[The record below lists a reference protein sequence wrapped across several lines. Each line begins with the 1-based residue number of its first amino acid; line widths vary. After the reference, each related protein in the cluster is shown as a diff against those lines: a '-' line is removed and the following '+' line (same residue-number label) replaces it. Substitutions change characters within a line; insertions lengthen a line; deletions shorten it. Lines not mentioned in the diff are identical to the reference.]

1 MGNVMIA
8 LGVVG
13 ILWGVLYVL
22 EAANGPGRGPD
33 RFQDRRSYDQ
43 VKRAVHT
50 SLPGGLWRSA
60 LGLGLA
66 LGGGQIRRRK
76 GSEPV

>member
-1 MGNVMIA
+1 MIA
-8 LGVVG
+8 LGVAG

-33 RFQDRRSYDQ
+33 RFEDRRSYNQ

-50 SLPGGLWRSA
+50 SIPGGLWRSA
-60 LGLGLA
+60 LGMSLVFC
-66 LGGGQIRRRK
+66 GGKIRRRADAK
-76 GSEPV
+76 PV